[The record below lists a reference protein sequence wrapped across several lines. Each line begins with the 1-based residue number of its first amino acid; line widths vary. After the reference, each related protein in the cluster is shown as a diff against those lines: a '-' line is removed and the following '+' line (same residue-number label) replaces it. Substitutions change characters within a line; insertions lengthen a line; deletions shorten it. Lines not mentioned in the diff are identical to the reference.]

1 MGVETTDNPFKPP
14 RADLEV
20 PKDAGPMP
28 QRVRIAVYLIW
39 TTLAIGLLVNVA
51 MWTGV
56 VARMP
61 GPRAP
66 ILMEVASALI
76 GLGIVAFLAWKVR
89 HGRNWARWLFT
100 VLTAIGVLSTLVMV
114 GFAAPVLKGL
124 SPIMWISGAVNTTI
138 QVVAVFLLF
147 TGEAPE
153 WFRRSS

>member
-14 RADLEV
+14 RAELEV
-20 PKDAGPMP
+20 PKDPGPMP

-39 TTLAIGLLVNVA
+39 ASLAVGLLVNVA
-51 MWTGV
+51 MWTDV

-66 ILMEVASALI
+66 LLMEVVNGLI
-76 GLGIVAFLAWKVR
+76 GFGIVAFLAWKVR
-89 HGRNWARWLFT
+89 RGRNWARWLYT
-100 VLTAIGVLSTLVMV
+100 VLTAMGVLGALVMV
-114 GFAAPVLKGL
+114 GFAASVLKGFP
-124 SPIMWISGAVNTTI
+124 PIVWISGAVNTAI